1 MKQLKLEIEYD
12 ICAFDDL
19 SDEEQML
26 VKKACDATH
35 NAYARYSHFCVGA
48 AVLLNDGT
56 VVIGA
61 NQENAAFPSG
71 LCAERSAIFAAQS
84 NYPDQPIRMLAIAA
98 RDGGGLRDKPVSPC
112 GSCRQVVIEMEDRYK
127 QHIEILLYGKS
138 GIYRM
143 HSIKDLLPFCF
154 TDSDMR

>member
-26 VKKACDATH
+26 VKRACDATH